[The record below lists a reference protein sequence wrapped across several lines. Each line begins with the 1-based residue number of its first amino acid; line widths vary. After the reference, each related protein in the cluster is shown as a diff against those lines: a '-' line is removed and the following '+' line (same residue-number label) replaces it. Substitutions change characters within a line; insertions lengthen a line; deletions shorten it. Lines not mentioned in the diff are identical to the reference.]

1 MSETVSL
8 ERTGSTLRE
17 LQAGQRSIYIEKQ
30 QIRTALNE
38 AITHLMQRI
47 GSLEAHIEDQRQ
59 EIVGRLEQLAA
70 AAIDGPRSRAI
81 GSKGPGSSTRCWRV

>member
-17 LQAGQRSIYIEKQ
+17 LQAGQRSIYIENQ
-30 QIRTALNE
+30 QIRDALNE

-47 GSLEAHIEDQRQ
+47 GNLEARVEEKRQ

-70 AAIDGPRSRAI
+70 EISMRP
-81 GSKGPGSSTRCWRV
+81 

>member
-38 AITHLMQRI
+38 AITKASI
-47 GSLEAHIEDQRQ
+47 
-59 EIVGRLEQLAA
+59 
-70 AAIDGPRSRAI
+70 RA
-81 GSKGPGSSTRCWRV
+81 R

>member
-8 ERTGSTLRE
+8 EWIGNTLRE
-17 LQAGQRSIYIEKQ
+17 LQAGQRSIYIENQ
-30 QIRTALNE
+30 QIRDALNE

-47 GSLEAHIEDQRQ
+47 GNLEARVEEKRQ

-70 AAIDGPRSRAI
+70 EISMRP
-81 GSKGPGSSTRCWRV
+81 